1 MYKTLHVSSC
11 TIMVK
16 VLDMCLNYARGSC
29 RMGVYSIIAIH
40 VHAFCLLQIKGNIT
54 LYLSHF
60 NLHLLRAGSSYWSSA
75 DVVAGLWS

>member
-1 MYKTLHVSSC
+1 
-11 TIMVK
+11 
-16 VLDMCLNYARGSC
+16 
-29 RMGVYSIIAIH
+29 MGVYSIIAVH

-60 NLHLLRAGSSYWSSA
+60 NLHLLRAGSSCWSSA